1 MRQALPAWPRAY
13 RLVSSAFPP
22 ISVFEDVLDAADL
35 EQAFLI
41 ECLTNDRLREEAGLL
56 AHVAPEDRVSGPGS
70 SPLMAAFTHVGAI
83 SRFTAG
89 QYGVYYCGDSLHTAV
104 AETRYHRE
112 RFLRAT
118 REPSLELTLRAYVC
132 RVVKAL
138 DDIRQEHEHLH
149 DPDPAAYPIAQR
161 FAAERRQQGSW
172 GLLYRSVRH
181 PAGEC
186 AALFRP
192 PAASIPRQGAHLR
205 YVWDGKLQR
214 ITDVFTLKTIA

>member
-1 MRQALPAWPRAY
+1 MKQTLPAWPRAY

-41 ECLTNDRLREEAGLL
+41 EGLTNDRLREEAGLL
-56 AHVAPEDRVSGPGS
+56 AHVAPADRVSGPGS

-118 REPSLELTLRAYVC
+118 HEPSLELTLRAYVC

-138 DDIRQEHEHLH
+138 DDIRQGHEQLH
-149 DPDPAAYPIAQR
+149 DPDPAAYAIAQR
-161 FAAERRQQGSW
+161 FAAEQRKRGSW

-192 PAASIPRQGAHLR
+192 PAASTPHQGVHLR

>member
-1 MRQALPAWPRAY
+1 MFPY
-13 RLVSSAFPP
+13 IFVSST
-22 ISVFEDVLDAADL
+22 L
-35 EQAFLI
+35 QAFNPKIIEYIPDEESGHVSIGKDLI
-41 ECLTNDRLREEAGLL
+41 SKVTQRFESDLHDVKLHNSKFASQAKGPVDRLAPVQSFQAPVHTLLNEKTAAKPEADEVRE
-56 AHVAPEDRVSGPGS
+56 
-70 SPLMAAFTHVGAI
+70 
-83 SRFTAG
+83 
-89 QYGVYYCGDSLHTAV
+89 
-104 AETRYHRE
+104 
-112 RFLRAT
+112 
-118 REPSLELTLRAYVC
+118 
-132 RVVKAL
+132 
-138 DDIRQEHEHLH
+138 DIRQAHEHLH

-192 PAASIPRQGAHLR
+192 PAASIPHQGVHLR